1 MSRKKTF
8 RPDMV
13 IDDVERTSPL
23 AQRIAAVK
31 EVHPERSPVS
41 GAPFGISAEQRVI
54 LCDALTAGNFRKVA
68 CDLAGVSY
76 TTFNSWMKRGG
87 DGDEGELEEYD
98 EPYRSFVLSVRGAE
112 AEGERALLAIISGAA
127 ATDWKA
133 ASWILSKR
141 KKENWSDA
149 DKTSIQ
155 VGSTGGVS
163 IILPSNGR
171 ELEKGK

>member
-1 MSRKKTF
+1 LSRKKPF
-8 RPDMV
+8 VPDV
-13 IDDVERTSPL
+13 YSVEQTSPL
-23 AQRIAAVK
+23 GKRIQAAQS
-31 EVHPERSPVS
+31 VHPDRSPVT
-41 GAPFGISAEQRVI
+41 GALFGISAEQRVV

-87 DGDEGELEEYD
+87 DGDEGELEDYE
-98 EPYRSFVLSVRGAE
+98 EPYRSFVLAVRGAE
-112 AEGERALLAIISGAA
+112 AEGERALLAIIAGAA

-133 ASWILSKR
+133 ASYILSKR
-141 KKENWSDA
+141 HKQNWSDA